1 MAAERRPATTMP
13 EPIRIIALDLDG
25 TLLTTEKQLSPE
37 NLAALRRAAE
47 AGIQIVPTTGR
58 FYNGMPSFIR
68 ELPFIRYAITINGA
82 EAADVHTGEII
93 YKSEI
98 PLERALELMHYLDTL
113 PVIYDCYQDND
124 GWISEHL
131 KARIDSTVKDPHF
144 RKMLH
149 DLRRPVPELKAFVTQ
164 RARDVQKIQFFI
176 PTPELR
182 LELLET
188 LPRRFPDL
196 AVSSSVA
203 ENIEVNSADATKG
216 KALLA
221 LAEHIGS
228 PRAGVMAFGDGLND
242 LSMIRAAGIG
252 VAMGNACDEAKAVA
266 DWITLSC
273 DDHGVA
279 HGIEQFCFSQL

>member
-1 MAAERRPATTMP
+1 MAATRRQATTMS

-25 TLLTTEKQLSPE
+25 TLLNTEKQLSPQ
-37 NLAALRRAAE
+37 NLAALQRAAE
-47 AGIQIVPTTGR
+47 AGIHIVPTTGR
-58 FYNGMPSFIR
+58 FYNGMPQFIR
-68 ELPFIRYAITINGA
+68 DLPFIRFAITINGA
-82 EAADVHTGEII
+82 EAADVVTDEVI

-98 PLERALELMHYLDTL
+98 PLARALELMRYLDTL
-113 PVIYDCYQDND
+113 PVIYDCYLDNA

-149 DLRRPVPELKAFVTQ
+149 DLRMPVPELKAFVTE
-164 RARDVQKIQFFI
+164 RNRDVQKIQFFI

-188 LPRRFPDL
+188 LPKMFPDL

-203 ENIEVNSADATKG
+203 ENIEVNSSDATKG

-221 LAEHIGS
+221 LADHLS
-228 PRAGVMAFGDGLND
+228 VPYASVMAFGDGLND
-242 LSMIRAAGIG
+242 LSMLTAAGVG
-252 VAMGNACDEAKAVA
+252 VAMGNACAEAKAA
-266 DWITLSC
+266 SDWITLSC

-279 HGIEQFCFSQL
+279 HGIDKFCFS